1 MGVVADVRQVLQDL
15 VTPDLKEIKARLEA
29 LEKRQNEQH
38 GEVMAAINRI
48 VDYKDVMARLL
59 ALENRI
65 NKPDQRQ

>member
-15 VTPDLKEIKARLEA
+15 VTPDLKEIKARLDA

-38 GEVMAAINRI
+38 AEVMSAINRI

-59 ALENRI
+59 ALESKI
-65 NKPDQRQ
+65 NNPEQRN